1 MNQTTQPGQRQSWK
15 LFLTVTRHVVME
27 YATVGIGV
35 NTVAPGV
42 VYTPLHR
49 NTPKDVMESLLPKG
63 RPSMVKD
70 IADAVMYLTDAATVT
85 GHILRI
91 DCGAQF
97 GG

>member
-1 MNQTTQPGQRQSWK
+1 
-15 LFLTVTRHVVME
+15 ME

-85 GHILRI
+85 GYILRI
-91 DCGAQF
+91 DCGEQF
-97 GG
+97 AAVENRLAPGASRASVRDTAFNSRRI

>member
-1 MNQTTQPGQRQSWK
+1 
-15 LFLTVTRHVVME
+15 ME

-70 IADAVMYLTDAATVT
+70 IADAVMYSSGFHFPLTRSRLASRPQT
-85 GHILRI
+85 
-91 DCGAQF
+91 
-97 GG
+97 